1 MRKTRERYAVETKK
15 SRKWLNEARVQMGEG
30 KTLIEL
36 PVSVREAME
45 NTQET
50 LSDITFRTGLVL
62 MKAIMNDEVTL
73 AVGPVY
79 HPYKISPYRRWTK
92 QSGYV
97 IWAGKKIPLKHPRV
111 RTKDGSKEMPLKTY
125 QTFQNE
131 DGLDQ
136 RIGERIL
143 LGLSG
148 HDYKRAIDDFREGYG
163 LTKSSISRHF
173 IRVTKKKLEELMER
187 PLSKLELVVIGIDGI
202 EVAGETLITAVG
214 IDIEGQKHI
223 LGLWQGATENAD
235 ICKMLIAEMIRRG
248 LETDQKYLF
257 TVDGSKALSKA
268 LRDVFGADTLIQRC
282 QIHKRRNVKSHLPK
296 EYQEV
301 VDTRIRTAY
310 NMSKYSEAKELL
322 VQTVEY
328 LKEINPTAARSLEE
342 GLEETLTIHRLNL
355 PDILRKTLSSTN
367 FVESPFSVTR
377 DVIRDVKRWRQGNQ
391 RLRWVASALLEA
403 EGRMNH
409 ISGYR
414 VIPILAN
421 AIKNNQNID
430 KLAVRA

>member
-1 MRKTRERYAVETKK
+1 MYKTRKRYAVETEK
-15 SRKWLNEARVQMGEG
+15 SRKWLEKSRVQIGE
-30 KTLIEL
+30 KSTLIEL
-36 PVSVREAME
+36 PVSVMGAIE
-45 NTQET
+45 NTQEMLNDLT
-50 LSDITFRTGLVL
+50 IRTGLVL
-62 MKAIMNDEVTL
+62 MKALMNDEVKL
-73 AVGPVY
+73 AVGPFY
-79 HPYKISPYRRWTK
+79 HPDKTSPFRRWTN

-125 QTFQNE
+125 QAFQDE
-131 DGLDQ
+131 SGLDK

-148 HDYKRAIDDFREGYG
+148 SDYEQAINDFREGYG
-163 LTKSSISRHF
+163 LKKSSISRHF
-173 IRVTKKKLEELMER
+173 VRVTKKKLEELMER
-187 PLSKLELVVIGIDGI
+187 PLGKLELVVIGIDGI

-235 ICKMLIAEMIRRG
+235 ICKMLISEMIRRG
-248 LETDQKYLF
+248 LKADRKYLF

-268 LRDVFGADTLIQRC
+268 IKDVFGAASLIQRC
-282 QIHKRRNVKSHLPK
+282 QIHKRRNVRSHLPE
-296 EYQEV
+296 EYQDV
-301 VDTRIRTAY
+301 VDTRIRAAY
-310 NMSKYSEAKELL
+310 NMSKYSDAKELL
-322 VQTVEY
+322 AQTVEY

-342 GLEETLTIHRLNL
+342 GLEETLTIHRLDL
-355 PDILRKTLSSTN
+355 PDILRKTLASTN

-377 DVIRDVKRWRQGNQ
+377 DVIRDVKRWRKGNQ

-403 EGRMNH
+403 ERRMNR

-414 VIPILAN
+414 VIPILIN